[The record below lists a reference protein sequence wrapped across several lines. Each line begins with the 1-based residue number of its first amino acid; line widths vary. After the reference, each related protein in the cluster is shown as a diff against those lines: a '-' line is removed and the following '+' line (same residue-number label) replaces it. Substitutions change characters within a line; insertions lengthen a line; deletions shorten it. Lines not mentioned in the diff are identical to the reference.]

1 MIIKRQK
8 YAKLNLLKVNKRTV
22 KYKTHLQTGTT
33 FEFLGKRLSKQTQ
46 SSCSCS
52 ARFKKR
58 LL

>member
-33 FEFLGKRLSKQTQ
+33 FEFLGKRLSKQTL

-52 ARFKKR
+52 ARF
-58 LL
+58 